1 MEDAPQLLV
10 VDPDLVWR
18 TQLANVLAPA
28 EVDDVPSLSGALAL
42 LRPQGPVGLVVGP
55 GAAAEVLDRAAELRA
70 NHPGLAVV
78 LVVESVSVSFLQL
91 AMRAGVADVI
101 DAHAPADQLASSL
114 RDALV
119 PLGAGTEAV
128 EAAVAAVAPAR
139 LIVVTT
145 AKGGEGATTV
155 ATNLAVVLADEGARS
170 VVLVEG
176 DPRFGDVAL
185 AFGLPPGEVGRGF
198 DDLAT
203 DRQQI
208 LAHLRTHEPTGVLAL
223 LPPRSTAPVDR
234 ASDQHVIEIISAV
247 QAIAHTVIVDAP
259 FRLVELAD
267 LLTYADR
274 VLLVTDTD
282 AASLKNSMIAVQ
294 VMGRAGSNELV
305 ELVVNRHDP
314 SRRSGP
320 DLDDVQALVGAH
332 VLGALPPDEGLAG
345 GWGDGLPLS
354 AREPNGRFARA
365 IRELT
370 AALERPRTA

>member
-1 MEDAPQLLV
+1 MDDAPQLLV

-18 TQLANVLAPA
+18 TQLANALAPA
-28 EVDDVPSLSGALAL
+28 EVDDVPSIVGALARI
-42 LRPQGPVGLVVGP
+42 RPAGPVGLVVGP
-55 GAAAEVLDRAAELRA
+55 GAAAEGLDRTAELRA
-70 NHPGLAVV
+70 HHPGLAVV
-78 LVVESVSVSFLQL
+78 LVVESVSVAFLQA

-101 DAHAPADQLASSL
+101 DAHAPSDQ
-114 RDALV
+114 
-119 PLGAGTEAV
+119 LGAGVREALAPLYEGTDAV
-128 EAAVAAVAPAR
+128 EAAVAATKPAR
-139 LIVVTT
+139 LIVVTA

-155 ATNLAVVLADEGARS
+155 ATNLAVAMAGDGARS

-185 AFGLPPGEVGRGF
+185 AFGLPPGELGQGF

-208 LAHLRTHEPTGVLAL
+208 LAHVRTHDPTGVLAL

-274 VLLVTDTD
+274 VLLVTDAD
-282 AASLKNSMIAVQ
+282 PASLKNAMIAVQ

-305 ELVVNRHDP
+305 ELVVNRYAP
-314 SRRSGP
+314 SQRDAPELG
-320 DLDDVQALVGAH
+320 DIEQVVGAH
-332 VLGALPPDEGLAG
+332 VLGTLPPDQEVAVVR
-345 GWGDGLPLS
+345 GDGSPLMVRQPS
-354 AREPNGRFARA
+354 GRFAGA
-365 IRELT
+365 LREL
-370 AALERPRTA
+370 ASALDRPRGT